1 MQFWV
6 TEYDIPLQQ
15 QRVGRF
21 MRVGRQRLGRS
32 VCLENR
38 QYIQFWVTACDIP
51 LQQQRIRRSVR
62 VGRQH
67 SGRSVCFGGKQY
79 IYSSVLQNVA
89 FHCSDN
95 VLKGLS
101 VLGDWLVVLGEN
113 DQNETE
119 AGEQFFSVEEIFV
132 VPEYN
137 CGYNES
143 ETKRGPERSCRIN
156 TKGCQLAPEGCHTRT
171 KIKT

>member
-1 MQFWV
+1 MTFH
-6 TEYDIPLQQ
+6 YNNNA
-15 QRVGRF
+15 
-21 MRVGRQRLGRS
+21 
-32 VCLENR
+32 LEGLCVLEDNALEGLSAWR
-38 QYIQFWVTACDIP
+38 TG
-51 LQQQRIRRSVR
+51 S
-62 VGRQH
+62 
-67 SGRSVCFGGKQY
+67 
-79 IYSSVLQNVA
+79 IYSSGLQHVTFHYNNNALEGLCVLEDNTAEGLSALEGSSIYTVL
-89 FHCSDN
+89 CYSDN

>member
-1 MQFWV
+1 M
-6 TEYDIPLQQ
+6 I
-15 QRVGRF
+15 
-21 MRVGRQRLGRS
+21 
-32 VCLENR
+32 
-38 QYIQFWVTACDIP
+38 
-51 LQQQRIRRSVR
+51 
-62 VGRQH
+62 
-67 SGRSVCFGGKQY
+67 
-79 IYSSVLQNVA
+79 

-132 VPEYN
+132 FPEYN
-137 CGYNES
+137 CGYIES

-156 TKGCQLAPEGCHTRT
+156 TKGSQLAPERRHTRT
-171 KIKT
+171 TIKT